1 MVKVVGNI
9 PLSVDG
15 LFHRLFWYVKVVGM
29 EWARR
34 EFVLSSLGLVIRYF
48 VASLIRI
55 VFRIPVMK

>member
-1 MVKVVGNI
+1 MVKVVGKI

-34 EFVLSSLGLVIRYF
+34 ESVLSSLGLVY
-48 VASLIRI
+48 
-55 VFRIPVMK
+55 